1 MPGFSSIISMLK
13 SFKKGD
19 RLIDGG
25 DLQQLV
31 KFTASG
37 GSGITALAGGGQPG
51 ATMLSQYISRVDTV
65 ASAGDS
71 VQLPPA
77 MTGMEVQ
84 VINNTATSLNIFP
97 NANNP
102 YSGASDTTATLASS
116 TYNANAQA
124 LAGNGVAIFVCAV
137 SGQWKRTV

>member
-1 MPGFSSIISMLK
+1 MPGFSSVISMLR

-19 RLIDGG
+19 RLVDGG
-25 DLQQLV
+25 DCQQLV

-37 GSGITALAGGGQPG
+37 GIGITALASGGQPG
-51 ATMLSQYISRVDTV
+51 ATMLTQYINRVDTV
-65 ASAGDS
+65 ANAGDS

-77 MTGMEVQ
+77 MSGMEIQ
-84 VINNTATSLNIFP
+84 VINNTTTSLNIFP
-97 NANNP
+97 AANNP
-102 YSGASDTTATLASS
+102 YTGASDTSATLASS

-124 LAGNGVAIFVCAV
+124 LAGNGVAIFICAI